1 MKLHKRKTQE
11 ITKSVKLYPSI
22 ANMIEGDRNDLVF
35 KGLEKLA
42 DISVGSEVR
51 FQLEDECFVV
61 NIKKRVLHYITTGSK
76 GSKMILI
83 LPPMV
88 EKSIVF
94 IRRFTS

>member
-22 ANMIEGDRNDLVF
+22 ANMIEGNSNDLVF
-35 KGLEKLA
+35 EGLEKLA

-61 NIKKRVLHYITTGSK
+61 NIKRVPYYIITGSK
-76 GSKMILI
+76 GSKMLLA
-83 LPPMV
+83 LPPMA